1 MHDFSRDIYLLDDP
15 LSAVDA
21 HVGKDMFDNVI
32 GPQGLLKNKT
42 RVLVTNAVSFL
53 PQMDYIIVMKD
64 GHISESG
71 TYKDL
76 LKMKGDFA
84 EYLVEHLAEATEE
97 GSEDEEGL
105 ENLKQELEATLGK
118 ETVARS
124 ISRARSNKSNISGL
138 LSDDGDSFKARQRYP
153 SSTRGSF
160 HRGQG
165 RGRGRGGRGRGGGR
179 GGGQAGGQLREQ
191 EKDQSDG
198 NLAKSR
204 GGGQSRG
211 RIIF

>member
-1 MHDFSRDIYLLDDP
+1 
-15 LSAVDA
+15 
-21 HVGKDMFDNVI
+21 MFDNVI

-64 GHISESG
+64 GHVSESG

-138 LSDDGDSFKARQRYP
+138 LSDGGDSFKARQRYP
-153 SSTRGSF
+153 SSSTRGGSF
-160 HRGQG
+160 RGQG
-165 RGRGRGGRGRGGGR
+165 RGRGRGGQRGGRGGGR
-179 GGGQAGGQLREQ
+179 GGGGQNGGQLREQ
-191 EKDQSDG
+191 DKDQSDG

-211 RIIF
+211 RICFFFYFAVSNVERDTYK